1 MAITRARR
9 KSAFGNDADPNII
22 LEPSSLAISPVA
34 GSTDSAN
41 TIMLAK
47 DPEGFPI
54 TYDVNYFDSST
65 TTFYKN
71 DSSNLPPQLLHPAQ
85 ITDSAG
91 TGKYRFLTR
100 SADSDGS
107 GNSTKNELKLRYTA
121 SDGIRTSTSIKT
133 FKLDFGAALWR
144 IFVQSGSAWGS
155 TYWDHENEDDGKMGW
170 LSDSTTANNN
180 NKNIIAGTVSGYGTE
195 LGLLADDASSAASKY
210 GFWRGSDDFF
220 SGTKHT
226 FTNEDVTKDWFKS
239 AGTSNARQYV
249 RAATAGATDADQ
261 LTGGR
266 DYIFFWFSEA
276 LKDDQITGTYLRF
289 DTFQNGRPDRR
300 PSGTVLFQYYSGA
313 LGSNY
318 SASNWVTWCSLDMD
332 YGNNGGS
339 GGNYSKYAFG
349 PLVKGA
355 TLTATNF
362 T

>member
-22 LEPSSLAISPVA
+22 LEPSNLSVTPVS

-54 TYDVNYFDSST
+54 TYDVNYWDSST

-71 DSSNLPPQLLHPAQ
+71 DSSNLPPHLLHPAQ

-100 SADSDGS
+100 STDSDGS
-107 GNSTKNELKLRYTA
+107 GNSTTNQLKLRYTA

-133 FKLDFGAALWR
+133 FKLNFGAQLWR

-155 TYWDHENEDDGKMGW
+155 SYWDHENEDNGDMGW
-170 LSDSTTANNN
+170 ITDNSTSNNN
-180 NKNIIAGTVSGYGTE
+180 NKNIIAGTVSGYGSE
-195 LGLLADDASSAASKY
+195 LTPIADDASLAAGKY
-210 GFWRGSDDFF
+210 GFWRGSDDLF

-226 FTNEDVTKDWFKS
+226 FSSENVTKDWFKT
-239 AGTSNARQYV
+239 AGTSNARQYINT
-249 RAATAGATDADQ
+249 ASAGATADDS
-261 LTGGR
+261 LSGGR
-266 DYIFFWFSEA
+266 DYIFFYFTTA
-276 LKDDQITGTYLRF
+276 LKDDKIAGTYLRF
-289 DTFQNGRPDRR
+289 DTFSGGRPDRR
-300 PSGTVLFQYYSGA
+300 PSGTVLLQYYDGT

-318 SASNWVTWCSLDMD
+318 NVANWVTWCSLNMD
-332 YGNNGGS
+332 FGNNGGS
-339 GGNYSKYAFG
+339 GGNYSKYYFG

-362 T
+362 